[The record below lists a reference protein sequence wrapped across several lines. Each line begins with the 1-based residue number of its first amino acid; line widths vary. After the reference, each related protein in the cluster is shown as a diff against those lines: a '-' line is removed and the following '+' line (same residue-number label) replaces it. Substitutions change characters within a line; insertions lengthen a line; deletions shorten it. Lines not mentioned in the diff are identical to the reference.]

1 MDFDQRSFAKIH
13 DFSMDFNFMS
23 ARLKSLAK
31 EYPSGVIIPIIE
43 SDLKNQV
50 LAGIINELNHC
61 DYLKKVFIALSVKN
75 QESYDEVVRV
85 FSAFNVPHCII
96 WCNKP
101 IVMSVLEE
109 LKKQG
114 A

>member
-13 DFSMDFNFMS
+13 DFSMDFDIMS
-23 ARLKSLAK
+23 ARLRILAQ

-50 LAGIINELNHC
+50 LAGIVNELNHC

-75 QESYDEVVRV
+75 QEGYERS
-85 FSAFNVPHCII
+85 
-96 WCNKP
+96 
-101 IVMSVLEE
+101 
-109 LKKQG
+109 G
-114 A
+114 

>member
-13 DFSMDFNFMS
+13 DFSMDFNIMS
-23 ARLKSLAK
+23 ARLKSLAQ

-61 DYLKKVFIALSVKN
+61 DYP
-75 QESYDEVVRV
+75 VV
-85 FSAFNVPHCII
+85 P
-96 WCNKP
+96 K
-101 IVMSVLEE
+101 M
-109 LKKQG
+109 
-114 A
+114 